1 MSPFFTL
8 DTNKACTVFL
18 LADILC
24 NTNKTNK
31 SKTLWSAL
39 RLTPSMTWGERKYD
53 INLKLSLK
61 NDYYRLLVLLTI
73 IIKDIKSSF
82 I

>member
-39 RLTPSMTWGERKYD
+39 RLTPSMTWGGREVQYQ
-53 INLKLSLK
+53 LK
-61 NDYYRLLVLLTI
+61 NILTEWLLSTI
-73 IIKDIKSSF
+73 GLINNHN
-82 I
+82 